1 MRIGIDIDDTIADTY
16 EVMFAY
22 AQHYTINEL
31 GRTGEIQNEVTN
43 HHFYAE
49 IMHNWTKEE
58 ATNFWDKYYEK
69 IESVKPFTLAVEVL
83 QKLKAEGN
91 EIILIT
97 ARWAAKNFD
106 IEKTTLEWLKRNHI
120 PYDEIEIIREGKA
133 QVALDK
139 KVDLFIDDSFKNCTE
154 VANVGIKSYLMDTR
168 TNKGLS
174 AENVTRVY
182 SWSDI
187 YDRIKKEENI
197 NGTL

>member
-31 GRTGEIQNEVTN
+31 GRTGEIQNEVSS

-49 IMHNWTKEE
+49 IMHHWNKEE
-58 ATNFWDKYYEK
+58 AENFWNQYYEK
-69 IESVKPFTLAVEVL
+69 IQYVKPFTLAVEIL

-91 EIILIT
+91 EIVLIT
-97 ARWAAKNFD
+97 ARYPASHFD
-106 IEKTTLEWLKRNHI
+106 IKKVTLEWLKTNNI

-133 QVALDK
+133 QVALGK

-154 VANVGIKSYLMDTR
+154 VANAGIKSYLMDTR

-187 YDRIKKEENI
+187 YDRIKKEEKI